1 MIYILFILINQG
13 VGIHGWNYYLIYL
26 DMECISGQEYT
37 YIFVYKLSW
46 EHADNTQIRLY
57 IKKGLNLY
65 NI

>member
-1 MIYILFILINQG
+1 MDEIIFSYQ
-13 VGIHGWNYYLIYL
+13 

-65 NI
+65 NN